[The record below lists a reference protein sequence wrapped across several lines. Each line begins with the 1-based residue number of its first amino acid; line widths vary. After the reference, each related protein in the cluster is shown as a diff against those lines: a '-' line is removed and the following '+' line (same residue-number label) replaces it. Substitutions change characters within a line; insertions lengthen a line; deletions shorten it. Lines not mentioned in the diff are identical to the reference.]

1 MDKTLNEILPLVKP
15 NNSITEPVVIDG
27 KEYIAKGIF
36 PFLND
41 GGEKLKKSCTTMSDL
56 FFFLEPPKTYDDLIY
71 RSNTYGLDIQIKFVE
86 K

>member
-27 KEYIAKGIF
+27 KEYIAKGIS
-36 PFLND
+36 PSLND
-41 GGEKLKKSCTTMSDL
+41 GGEKLRKSCTTMSDL
-56 FFFLEPPKTYDDLIY
+56 FFLEPPKTYDDLIY
-71 RSNTYGLDIQIKFVE
+71 RSNTYGLDIQIKFVG